1 MELYGNK
8 NAPNSDCCLRRN
20 VRGATQFPLHG
31 GELSVAYHHTRR
43 QDNGCGSRQ
52 RLRLCSFRRRPRK
65 SIRRLLL
72 CRGPTV
78 RGSLCQ
84 PVLAVTTLPQRFDG
98 PMINPVSRIVN
109 REKCFGDVFL
119 RPCPEHAEQNRMQ
132 REKRR
137 PGGKNRKKAGGRA
150 GKIALV
156 LCHTATALLNGE
168 VPDATGAV
176 ERFVQSVHEG

>member
-1 MELYGNK
+1 MVTVLCRSWNPWKQKRPKQRLLLE
-8 NAPNSDCCLRRN
+8 AECPRCHSISS
-20 VRGATQFPLHG
+20 PW

-78 RGSLCQ
+78 RSSLCQ

-98 PMINPVSRIVN
+98 PMINPVRRIVN
-109 REKCFGDVFL
+109 RENCFGDVFL
-119 RPCPEHAEQNRMQ
+119 RRVSPPVCHAQ
-132 REKRR
+132 
-137 PGGKNRKKAGGRA
+137 GS
-150 GKIALV
+150 
-156 LCHTATALLNGE
+156 CHPT
-168 VPDATGAV
+168 PDV
-176 ERFVQSVHEG
+176 VRFAHRSI

>member
-52 RLRLCSFRRRPRK
+52 RLRPCSFRRRPRK

-78 RGSLCQ
+78 RSSLCQ

-98 PMINPVSRIVN
+98 PMINPVQRIVN
-109 REKCFGDVFL
+109 RENCFGNVF
-119 RPCPEHAEQNRMQ
+119 CHAGAAGIPPAGRSGPSVQGAPRQ
-132 REKRR
+132 RFPSAAIPSVSARWF
-137 PGGKNRKKAGGRA
+137 P
-150 GKIALV
+150 
-156 LCHTATALLNGE
+156 
-168 VPDATGAV
+168 
-176 ERFVQSVHEG
+176 RFETCG

>member
-1 MELYGNK
+1 MLGKLADADGIGLFLCDGAEDGGQGQYQAGQEAQHFQGLFHGSVHPFVFPQVRKFDLMVTVLCLSWNRGNK
-8 NAPNSDCCLRRN
+8 NAPSNDRCLRRN

-52 RLRLCSFRRRPRK
+52 RLRPCSFRRRPRK

-72 CRGPTV
+72 CRGPTA

-98 PMINPVSRIVN
+98 GIINPVRQIVN
-109 REKCFGDVFL
+109 RENCFGNVFV
-119 RPCPEHAEQNRMQ
+119 PER
-132 REKRR
+132 
-137 PGGKNRKKAGGRA
+137 
-150 GKIALV
+150 
-156 LCHTATALLNGE
+156 
-168 VPDATGAV
+168 
-176 ERFVQSVHEG
+176 